1 MNKERCEK
9 LLKRAEENGNKKE
22 IEFFVKQLAALS
34 NDKAMVC
41 FPVARTVLE
50 QKKKKGKK

>member
-1 MNKERCEK
+1 MNKERAEK
-9 LLKRAEENGNKKE
+9 LLKRAEQSGNEKDVE
-22 IEFFVKQLAALS
+22 YFSAQVAALA
-34 NDKAMVC
+34 NDKEMVC